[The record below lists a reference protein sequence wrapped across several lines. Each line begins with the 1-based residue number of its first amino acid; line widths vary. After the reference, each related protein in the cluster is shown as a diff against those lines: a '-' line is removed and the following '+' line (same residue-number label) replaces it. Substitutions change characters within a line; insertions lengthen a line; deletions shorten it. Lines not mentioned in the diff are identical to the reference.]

1 VQVWLNLVDV
11 RCIKCTC
18 KVGNLSSYFKDLKK
32 KMNSTKV
39 LILAKVH
46 FSPPSL
52 NLI

>member
-1 VQVWLNLVDV
+1 VQVWLNSVDV

-18 KVGNLSSYFKDLKK
+18 KGGDWTGFSGKIKK
-32 KMNSTKV
+32 KMNNTKV
-39 LILAKVH
+39 LIFAKVH